1 MKIYN
6 KSSFVEGFF
15 CTILGLVL
23 LFTIFITSFNI
34 KKLILSSLVLF
45 IGIGLLQR
53 SISKAMSLEDKTD
66 KLDER
71 NQFISVKSKGKSLQI
86 TQIISWILML
96 ILLIVGKVGDNIL
109 IVSVGIGIMIP
120 FTVSLFVELFC
131 MIYYE
136 IKN

>member
-6 KSSFVEGFF
+6 KSSFLEGFF

-109 IVSVGIGIMIP
+109 IVSVGTGIMIP

>member
-6 KSSFVEGFF
+6 KSSFVEDFF
-15 CTILGLVL
+15 CTILGLIL
-23 LFTIFITSFNI
+23 LVTIFITSFSI
-34 KKLILSSLVLF
+34 KKLILSSLLLF
-45 IGIGLLQR
+45 IGIGLIQR
-53 SISKAMSLEDKTD
+53 NISKAMSLEDKTD

-96 ILLIVGKVGDNIL
+96 ILLVVGKIGNDTL
-109 IVSVGIGIMIP
+109 LVSLGTGIMIP

-136 IKN
+136 IRN

>member
-109 IVSVGIGIMIP
+109 IVSVGTGIMIP

>member
-96 ILLIVGKVGDNIL
+96 ILLIVGKVGDTIL
-109 IVSVGIGIMIP
+109 IVYVGTGIMIP